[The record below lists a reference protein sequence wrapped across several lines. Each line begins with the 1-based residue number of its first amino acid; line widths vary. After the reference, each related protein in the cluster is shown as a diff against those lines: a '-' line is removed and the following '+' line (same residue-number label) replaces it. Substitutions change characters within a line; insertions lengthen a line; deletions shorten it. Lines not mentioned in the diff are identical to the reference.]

1 MSAGTPETGLVI
13 VTHGQ
18 IGQSMIE
25 VAEFILDQ
33 SLSSIRFISYLQA
46 GMPKANHDE
55 IRQIIASMDSG
66 QGVLVMTDLG
76 GASPCNHVSELMNDQ
91 DLAVVTGLN
100 LAMLLRVWNYRA
112 KSFHQLAT
120 LATEGA
126 IRDVKEFHP

>member
-1 MSAGTPETGLVI
+1 MNTPETGLVI

-33 SLSSIRFISYLQA
+33 SLSSLRFISYQQA
-46 GMPKANHDE
+46 DKPEIDHAK
-55 IRQIIASMDSG
+55 IRQMIANMDTG

-76 GASPCNHVSELMNDQ
+76 GASPCNQVSELIKDQ
-91 DLAVVTGLN
+91 HLAVVTGLN
-100 LAMLLRVWNYRA
+100 LAMLLRVWNYRS
-112 KSFHQLAT
+112 KPLNQLAR